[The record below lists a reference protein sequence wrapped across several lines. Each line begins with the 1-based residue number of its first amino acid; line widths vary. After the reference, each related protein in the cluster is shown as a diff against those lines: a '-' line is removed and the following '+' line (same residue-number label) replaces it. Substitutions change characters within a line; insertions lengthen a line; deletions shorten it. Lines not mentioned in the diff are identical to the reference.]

1 MGMSTAQGNPFV
13 LARNWNNLAA
23 DPALKV
29 EPDGGITLFTD
40 NFRVCK
46 RGGDYK
52 NCANYNPK

>member
-1 MGMSTAQGNPFV
+1 MSTALDNAFI
-13 LARNWNNLAA
+13 LARNWNNLGA
-23 DPALKV
+23 DPAFKLEK
-29 EPDGGITLFTD
+29 DGGITFFTD